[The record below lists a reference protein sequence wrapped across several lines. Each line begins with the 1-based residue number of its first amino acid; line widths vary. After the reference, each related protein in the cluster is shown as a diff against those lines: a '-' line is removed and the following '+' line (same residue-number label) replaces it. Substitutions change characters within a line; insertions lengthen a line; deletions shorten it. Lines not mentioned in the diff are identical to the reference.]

1 MAVNHVIINGETV
14 VDLRNDTVSADKML
28 SGYTAHDKSGAKITG
43 NVTFSTVYTGSGAPN
58 AGIGSDGDIYLDLG

>member
-43 NVTFSTVYTGSGAPN
+43 NVTFSTVYTGSGAPT
-58 AGIGSDGDIYLDLG
+58 AGMGSDGDIYLDLG

>member
-28 SGYTAHDKSGAKITG
+28 SGYTAHDKSGNQVTG
-43 NVTFSTVYTGSGAPN
+43 NVTFASVYTGSGEPSSSL
-58 AGIGSDGDIYLDLG
+58 GEEGDLYLDLG

>member
-58 AGIGSDGDIYLDLG
+58 AGIGSDGDIYLDLE